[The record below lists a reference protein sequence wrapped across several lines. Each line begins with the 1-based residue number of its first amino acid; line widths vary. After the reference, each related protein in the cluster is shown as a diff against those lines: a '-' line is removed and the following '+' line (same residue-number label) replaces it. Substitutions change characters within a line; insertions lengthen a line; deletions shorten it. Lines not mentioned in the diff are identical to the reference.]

1 MLQLNWYIVLASG
14 LVPLIV
20 GSLWYSK
27 LGFANA
33 WMEENG
39 MTEEDLKGSNMAL
52 IFGFTL
58 LFGIMLAVGIMPYVI
73 HQMHLYSMLQHQE
86 AIVQDA
92 NSTLGVTVKGLMD
105 QYGQEFR
112 TFKHGALHG
121 TIASVFIV
129 LPVLAI
135 NALFERR
142 SRKYVLLHLGYWT
155 ITLALMG
162 GIICGFA

>member
-1 MLQLNWYIVLASG
+1 MIQLNWYIVLASG
-14 LVPLIV
+14 VVPLIV
-20 GSLWYSK
+20 GALWYSPM
-27 LGFANA
+27 GFANA
-33 WMEENG
+33 WMKENG
-39 MTEEDLKGSNMAL
+39 FTEDDLKGSNMAL
-52 IFGFTL
+52 IFGLTL
-58 LFGIMLAVGIMPYVI
+58 LFGIMLAVGVMPYVI

-86 AIVQDA
+86 ALIQDA
-92 NSTLGVTVKGLMD
+92 NSTLSVTLKGLMD

-121 TIASVFIV
+121 TIASLFIV

-162 GIICGFA
+162 GIISGFA